1 MPAPPPTVSEID
13 EIVALTDPVLRN
25 HRITDGYH
33 RLALA
38 LPLPRPDA
46 NWCAFAVWASR
57 QAGETIRGED
67 LLRALERAL
76 GDDGELAAVASGMTR
91 RILRAALEHPGS
103 RRARVLAVIG
113 QEAFGRTADAVARG
127 NRKVFGEIA
136 REFARFVPLCRE
148 LPITPE
154 RLQSFL
160 SGVPV
165 ADEGDVEDREMLRQ
179 AFRHLAAAL
188 AEPDRNRRAE
198 LTLLAN
204 LEIAYHEQ
212 ARVQPEIVEA
222 LEAPYTSI
230 RPLGQ
235 RVLEAIAPASPGWS
249 PFLGTPLALLAGSG
263 GRIAEA
269 ALQALLRRL
278 ITESLMTL
286 SLPGVVLRLSGD
298 LPGDPPEYL
307 REPVDPA
314 LRRMLQRLAP
324 AAGDLNGVGAGD
336 WSRLADRMTL
346 IGRYFHLHHE
356 NEGLYESPYTGAQLE
371 AVRAGRLPGIA

>member
-1 MPAPPPTVSEID
+1 MSIAPPTPQEID
-13 EIVALTDPVLRN
+13 EIVAINDPVLRN

-38 LPLPRPDA
+38 LPLARPGA

-67 LLRALERAL
+67 MMRALERAL
-76 GDDGELAAVASGMTR
+76 GSDRELSAIATGATR
-91 RILRAALEHPGS
+91 RLLRAALEHPGS
-103 RRARVLAVIG
+103 RRAKVLAVIG

-136 REFARFVPLCRE
+136 REFARFVPLCGT
-148 LPITPE
+148 LPIPPDQLE
-154 RLQSFL
+154 GFL
-160 SGVPV
+160 TDVPL
-165 ADEGDVEDREMLRQ
+165 AEEGDPRDREMLRQ

-188 AEPDRNRRAE
+188 VETDAGRRAE

-230 RPLGQ
+230 RPLGR
-235 RVLEAIAPASPGWS
+235 RVLEAIAPSSTGWS
-249 PFLGTPLALLAGSG
+249 PLLRTPLALLAGAG

-269 ALQALLRRL
+269 ALRSLLRRL

-286 SLPGVVLRLSGD
+286 ALPGVVLRLGAD
-298 LPGDPPEYL
+298 LTGDPPECL
-307 REPVDPA
+307 REPSNGE
-314 LRRMLQRLAP
+314 LREMLARLAP
-324 AAGDLNGVGAGD
+324 AVGDPDGAGAGD
-336 WSRLADRMTL
+336 WSLLSDRMTL
-346 IGRYFHLHHE
+346 IGRYFLLHHE
-356 NEGLYESPYTGAQLE
+356 NEGLYQPPYGAAQLE
-371 AVRAGRLPGIA
+371 AIRAGRLP

>member
-1 MPAPPPTVSEID
+1 MPSAPPPVQEID
-13 EIVALTDPVLRN
+13 EIVAITDPVLRN

-38 LPLPRPDA
+38 VPVPRPDA

-67 LLRALERAL
+67 LMRALERAL
-76 GDDGELAAVASGMTR
+76 GSDRELSAIASGMTR
-91 RILRAALEHPGS
+91 RLLRAALEHPGS

-136 REFARFVPLCRE
+136 REFARFVPLCQE
-148 LPITPE
+148 LPISPE
-154 RLQSFL
+154 RLESFL
-160 SGVPV
+160 SGVPL
-165 ADEGDVEDREMLRQ
+165 AEEGDAEDREMLRQ

-188 AEPDRNRRAE
+188 VEPDRNRRAE

-212 ARVQPEIVEA
+212 ARVQPEIVDA

-230 RPLGQ
+230 RPLGR

-249 PFLGTPLALLAGSG
+249 PFLRTPLALLAGAG

-269 ALQALLRRL
+269 ALRSLLRRL

-286 SLPGVVLRLSGD
+286 TLPGVVLRLGAD
-298 LPGDPPEYL
+298 LPGDPPECL
-307 REPVDPA
+307 REPSDPA
-314 LRRMLQRLAP
+314 LQRMLQRLAP
-324 AAGDLNGVGAGD
+324 GAGDLNGVGAGD
-336 WSRLADRMTL
+336 WSRLTDRMTL

-356 NEGLYESPYTGAQLE
+356 NEALYGSPYTAAEL
-371 AVRAGRLPGIA
+371 AAIRAGRLP